1 MSRLTRI
8 VSVLCLVV
16 AMLLPTYSYAQL
28 DAAALQRAQRN
39 GQNGGMGQGMGMG
52 TNMPGDP
59 NMMGDGMEGDVG
71 DTTDVKEK
79 REKRALESYYF
90 NDTVRALNNWLWTV
104 DKDFDRVN
112 IAPIDTTLQ
121 DWRIDYVFYRKGV
134 GDMALGGLGQSTQ
147 PINWFDRRQS
157 NDFIFARSYDAY
169 TVRVDNVPYYNCKTP
184 FSNLSYL
191 ESGQKRYREEHFEL
205 IHTQNIDPSTS
216 ANITY
221 RARSTMGQYL
231 WQRTKNHA
239 LSLGFAHTGKHYS
252 VHAAYINNLIDARE
266 NGGIVGEWA
275 LSDPTFE
282 LPSGIP
288 TRLGDERNSKAENHY
303 RNNAIVIKQA
313 YAIPLARVTEYDFSL
328 ADLPAVYVGHQF
340 EYNTW
345 SKVYTDL
352 RSTYT
357 NLRDHFDK
365 ESGEWVPAEGL
376 EYYDNW
382 YIDPRK
388 SRDSISERLLSNKFY
403 VQVQPWDRDGAIS
416 TIDGGVGID
425 LHTYSYLRLEDYVA
439 GKVTKDKRTSWY
451 MYGATGGKIKRY
463 ADWGVDAKYYPSG
476 YRGGDFSMDGNVVLR
491 AYIRELPLIL
501 SGRFKQE
508 FRSPAYWQ
516 ESLFSNHYMWFNS
529 FDKESETRFEVNFSV
544 PSIALEL
551 GFWQGIIGN
560 MIYYDGGRT
569 EQDPDVAIKQ
579 HSDIVS
585 LTSLY
590 ARKDFRVAGF
600 HFDHRALVQ
609 ISSDESVLPVPALSA
624 YLSYYYEFWVKR
636 DVLRVQLG
644 IDARYNTSYYAP
656 SYNPALSAF
665 FNQHEVR
672 VGSYP
677 YMDAYLSA
685 KWKRMRILLKYQ
697 HLNHGL
703 FGNGEYFQVAR
714 YPLNPGM
721 FKMGIS
727 WSFYD

>member
-1 MSRLTRI
+1 MSRGTKI
-8 VSVLCLVV
+8 FSVVCVVV
-16 AMLLPTYSYAQL
+16 AMLLPVYSYAQL
-28 DAAALQRAQRN
+28 DARALQRGNSAGMGM
-39 GQNGGMGQGMGMG
+39 GQNGGF
-52 TNMPGDP
+52 PGDP
-59 NMMGDGMEGDVG
+59 NMTGDGMQEGEPRDS
-71 DTTDVKEK
+71 TDVKEK

-90 NDTVRALNNWLWTV
+90 NDTVRALYNWQWTI
-104 DKDFDRVN
+104 DSDFDRVN
-112 IAPIDTTLQ
+112 IAPLDTTLQ

-134 GDMALGGLGQSTQ
+134 GDMALGGLGQSSQ

-157 NDFIFARSYDAY
+157 SDFIFARSYDAY
-169 TVRVDNVPYYNCKTP
+169 TARVDNVPFYNCKTP

-221 RARSTMGQYL
+221 RARSTMGQYD

-239 LSLGFAHTGKHYS
+239 LSLGFAHTGKRYS
-252 VHAAYINNLIDARE
+252 VHAAYMNNLIDARE
-266 NGGIVGEWA
+266 NGGVVGEWA
-275 LSDPTFE
+275 IADTTFE
-282 LPSGIP
+282 MPSGVP
-288 TRLGDERNSKAENHY
+288 MRLADAKAENHY

-313 YAIPLARVTEYDFSL
+313 YAIPLQRVTEYDFSI
-328 ADLPAVYVGHQF
+328 ADLSAVYIGHQL

-345 SKVYTDL
+345 SKVYTDQ
-352 RSTYT
+352 RATYT
-357 NLRDHFDK
+357 NSRDHFDK
-365 ESGEWVPAEGL
+365 ETGKWVSVGGL

-382 YIDPRK
+382 FIDPRK

-403 VQVQPWDRDGAIS
+403 VQIQPWDRDGVIS

-425 LHTYSYLRLEDYVA
+425 LHTYSYLRPEDYVA
-439 GKVTKDKRTSWY
+439 GRVTKDKRTSWY
-451 MYGATGGKIKRY
+451 LYGGTGGKIKRY

-516 ESLFSNHYMWFNS
+516 ENLLSNHYMWLNS
-529 FDKESETRFEVNFSV
+529 FDKESETRLEVNFSV

-551 GFWQGIIGN
+551 GFWQGIMGN
-560 MIYYDGGRT
+560 MIYYDSSSNI
-569 EQDPDVAIKQ
+569 QQ

-609 ISSDESVLPVPALSA
+609 ISSDERVLPVPALSA
-624 YLSYYYEFWVKR
+624 FLSYYYEFWVRR

-644 IDARYNTSYYAP
+644 VDARYNSRYYAP

-665 FNQHEVR
+665 FNQRDVR
-672 VGSYP
+672 VGDYP
-677 YMDAYLSA
+677 YVDAFLSA

-697 HLNHGL
+697 HANQGL

-721 FKMGIS
+721 FKIGIS